1 MRARARRA
9 AVRSDA
15 REQALDA
22 EAEALEYRAEQLR
35 LLVAVAAAAAE
46 DDLVLDRLQ
55 VNVDSS
61 LDENVQ
67 IFKSDRSQMRAVEGI
82 KHCLRGLGYP
92 RIADPFQVG
101 VKVQLADGP
110 IVVNFSHRGS
120 R

>member
-1 MRARARRA
+1 VRARARRA

-35 LLVAVAAAAAE
+35 LLVAVAAAPAV

-61 LDENVQ
+61 LDENVE
-67 IFKSDRSQMRAVEGI
+67 IFKSDRSQMRAVQSI

-110 IVVNFSHRGS
+110 IVVDFSHSCS